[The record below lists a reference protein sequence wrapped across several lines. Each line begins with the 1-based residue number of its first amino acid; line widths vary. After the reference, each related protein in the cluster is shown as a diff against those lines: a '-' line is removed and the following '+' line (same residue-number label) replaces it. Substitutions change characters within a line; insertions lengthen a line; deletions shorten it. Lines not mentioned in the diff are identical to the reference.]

1 MTILWQ
7 FKIVVAVDS
16 LIREAE
22 RFWSLPA
29 IKGVV
34 LFRKI
39 EMGLKRGW
47 WLSRKLEKTV
57 LQVASCWRIRRSEQP
72 QKSSLLIRAAQNS
85 RPLHKL
91 RLVELVWK
99 IETGL
104 KRGLWLPRLRRLPVR
119 NTVLLLEWRRSPSQ
133 LPLDSPARARRVSNV
148 HRDRQ
153 LRAASLRQRPGWLNA
168 GYGPARARPG
178 LPGLR
183 LRA

>member
-104 KRGLWLPRLRRLPVR
+104 KRGRWLPRRLRNTV
-119 NTVLLLEWRRSPSQ
+119 TVLLLEWRRSE
-133 LPLDSPARARRVSNV
+133 LPRDSPARARRVSNV